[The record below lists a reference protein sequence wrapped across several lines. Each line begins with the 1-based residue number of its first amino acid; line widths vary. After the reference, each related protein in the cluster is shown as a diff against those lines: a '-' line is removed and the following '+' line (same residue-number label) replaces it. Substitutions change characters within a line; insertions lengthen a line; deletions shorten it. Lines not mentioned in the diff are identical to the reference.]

1 MDGDKIRF
9 TLLTDN
15 LLKQFKS
22 RYQAKLIVCPDLD
35 PNYLKLTSIDK
46 LFGHAYAQLLSE
58 NLEHT

>member
-1 MDGDKIRF
+1 MDDDQIRF

-46 LFGHAYAQLLSE
+46 LFGYAYAQLLSE